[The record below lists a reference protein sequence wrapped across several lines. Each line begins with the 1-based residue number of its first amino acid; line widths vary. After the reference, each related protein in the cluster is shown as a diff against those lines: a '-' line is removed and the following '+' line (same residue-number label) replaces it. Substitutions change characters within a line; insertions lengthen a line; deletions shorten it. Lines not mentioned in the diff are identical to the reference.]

1 MAACDQETAL
11 LCRSAQGTVLVVE
24 HEQRDLRNALP
35 KASVQPPIPLSIL
48 IRTFNDAD
56 RAGAAI
62 KSAHQLCGEIVVIDS
77 GSTDGTRELARSL
90 GAAVFENA
98 WPGFGPQRRFGED
111 KCGRDFIFSLDADEL
126 ITAPMAQEI
135 RELFLKSVPPRLIVV
150 RKALILPHH
159 KKPPPLGFCHEQI
172 LIYDRRVAR
181 TIANPNWDKL
191 EISVGDKPH
200 RLREPLW
207 HFSYRDWNHVVAKA
221 NYIAQLAGDTHE
233 RRVRWKLVLRLIFE
247 FPATFLKFYF
257 LRRYCLAGID
267 GFTMA
272 MMNAFARFL
281 RIAKMLERVD
291 YGPDAHRAK
300 D

>member
-1 MAACDQETAL
+1 MAEPE
-11 LCRSAQGTVLVVE
+11 QGDAVRAVP
-24 HEQRDLRNALP
+24 A
-35 KASVQPPIPLSIL
+35 AAVQPIPLSVL

-62 KSAHQLCGEIVVIDS
+62 ESALPLGGEIVVIDS

-90 GAAVFENA
+90 GATVFENP
-98 WPGFGPQRRFGED
+98 WPGFGPQRRIGEE
-111 KCGRDFIFSLDADEL
+111 KCRHDFIFSLDADECV
-126 ITAPMAQEI
+126 TAPMAQEI
-135 RELFLKSVPPRLIVV
+135 RALFLTPAPPRLIVV

-159 KKPPPLGFCHEQI
+159 KKPPPFGFCHEQI
-172 LIYDRRVAR
+172 LIYDRRIAR
-181 TIANPNWDKL
+181 TIPNPNWDKL
-191 EISVGDKPH
+191 DIKANDKPH

-233 RRVRWKLVLRLIFE
+233 PRDRWKLVLRLIVE

-291 YGPDAHRAK
+291 YGPNGRQAPD
-300 D
+300 